1 MKSEDIEGQ
10 NKLLIKQKKTDNGNR
25 EEYYLGK
32 KNKKRK
38 ITKISSWN

>member
-25 EEYYLGK
+25 EELF
-32 KNKKRK
+32 R
-38 ITKISSWN
+38 